1 MAHGKRKNESS
12 FAFAVV
18 FSISHCG
25 ILHSSGL
32 YFVADGSGASK
43 SFLKSARYQR
53 LVNIIRASYCHTAH
67 RIGNLPPRAQ
77 ERTSTRTRSFCAA
90 FGRPHHHD
98 TSAQCIFHLTYVA
111 TNASHQLF
119 YLTKHP
125 AVIFPFFLQIL
136 RSSSS
141 AIPSDQHRTENFRS
155 HFLCQLFRLSHLV
168 GGLRGK
174 GGGRAGAG
182 KEQGRGGLHCFLF

>member
-119 YLTKHP
+119 YLTKQS
-125 AVIFPFFLQIL
+125 AVIFPLFLQIL
-136 RSSSS
+136 RSSSRPFPP
-141 AIPSDQHRTENFRS
+141 INTEPKISDLIFCASCFVYRTLLE
-155 HFLCQLFRLSHLV
+155 
-168 GGLRGK
+168 
-174 GGGRAGAG
+174 A
-182 KEQGRGGLHCFLF
+182 